1 MTRRKLTA
9 DDEVRVLGRRRVLK
23 RPDEVDV
30 FEDRQWIIST
40 VKAWKRDGWFNF
52 CLLRKGISRKNK
64 FYLGYSVISKR
75 LTRNKDARVLDE
87 YHPEMR
93 EWLMNK
99 IELIAAADLRSV
111 TDERK

>member
-1 MTRRKLTA
+1 MARRKLTA
-9 DDEVRVLGRRRVLK
+9 DDEFRTLGKRRVLK

-40 VKAWKRDGWFNF
+40 VKAWERDGWFNF
-52 CLLRKGISRKNK
+52 CLLRKGSARKNK
-64 FYLGYSVISKR
+64 FYLGYSVSSKR
-75 LTRNKDARVLDE
+75 LTKNKDAKVLDE

-99 IELIAAADLRSV
+99 IDLIIKADVNSAK
-111 TDERK
+111 T